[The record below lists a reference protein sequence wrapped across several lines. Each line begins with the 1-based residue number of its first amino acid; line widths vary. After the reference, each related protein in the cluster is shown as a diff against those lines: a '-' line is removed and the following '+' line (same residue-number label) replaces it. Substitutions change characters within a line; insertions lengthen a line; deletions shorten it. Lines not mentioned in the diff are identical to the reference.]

1 MKAYTLILTAA
12 ATLTFA
18 ACSHE
23 PARDEKPGVH
33 INGKKGGEL
42 DVDKEGLK
50 IEGKK
55 GGGINVDKDGAEA
68 KKADK

>member
-1 MKAYTLILTAA
+1 MKAYTLILAA
-12 ATLTFA
+12 ATTIA
-18 ACSHE
+18 MTSCTHE
-23 PARDEKPGVH
+23 PARDEKPGIH

-55 GGGINVDKDGAEA
+55 GRGVNVDKDGAET